1 MTEFGIMADGPHMFS
16 VSGELDMATVPLMNV
31 AIAPAVSRGGP
42 ITIDV
47 SDLTFMDSTGV
58 GAILKSATELATGCI
73 VLHGVHDEVGRLID
87 LMGVGEARQNLH
99 VIPCSPGREDTA
111 GETVEAPDPSP

>member
-1 MTEFGIMADGPHMFS
+1 
-16 VSGELDMATVPLMNV
+16 
-31 AIAPAVSRGGP
+31 
-42 ITIDV
+42 
-47 SDLTFMDSTGV
+47 
-58 GAILKSATELATGCI
+58 
-73 VLHGVHDEVGRLID
+73 LID